1 MFEPIGKVSRRKYIY
16 FERGAGYSTSSG
28 VRFSKENPVQKV
40 SDDEYDMLIT
50 NSNFRQPTDQEI
62 IKHLG
67 E

>member
-1 MFEPIGKVSRRKYIY
+1 
-16 FERGAGYSTSSG
+16 

-50 NSNFRQPTDQEI
+50 NSNFRQPTEQEI